1 MGPAHPAVGRVVGY
15 TPFLLWFSCIFL
27 IFLFIFLI
35 FICLPCA
42 PACLGSPG
50 WVFYAWVTRD
60 VTGDLVHLWVPL
72 PRHARALS
80 ATCLVVSTLA
90 CIASSDR
97 HSVAL
102 ALSSS
107 L

>member
-1 MGPAHPAVGRVVGY
+1 MVFLY
-15 TPFLLWFSCIFL
+15 SFISIYFLL
-27 IFLFIFLI
+27 FLFVL
-35 FICLPCA
+35 CVSLLT
-42 PACLGSPG
+42 LGPPG
-50 WVFYAWVTRD
+50 GFSAWVTHD
-60 VTGDLVHLWVPL
+60 VTSDSVPFWVPP
-72 PRHARALS
+72 PRTARALS
-80 ATCLVVSTLA
+80 TTWIVVSTLA

>member
-1 MGPAHPAVGRVVGY
+1 MGGRVH
-15 TPFLLWFSCIFL
+15 PFFIVVFL
-27 IFLFIFLI
+27 FNFIFLFIFII
-35 FICLPCA
+35 FICLPRA
-42 PACLGSPG
+42 PAYLGSPG
-50 WVFYAWVTRD
+50 WVFYAWVMRD
-60 VTGDLVHLWVPL
+60 VTGDSVPLWVPP
-72 PRHARALS
+72 PRHARTWS

-90 CIASSDR
+90 CIVSNDR

>member
-1 MGPAHPAVGRVVGY
+1 M
-15 TPFLLWFSCIFL
+15 WFSCVPFFSLYFL
-27 IFLFIFLI
+27 LFFII
-35 FICLPCA
+35 FICIPRI
-42 PACLGSPG
+42 PAYLGSPG

-60 VTGDLVHLWVPL
+60 VTSDSVPFWVPP
-72 PRHARALS
+72 PRTARALS
-80 ATCLVVSTLA
+80 ATWIVVSTLA

>member
-1 MGPAHPAVGRVVGY
+1 MVV
-15 TPFLLWFSCIFL
+15 FLYSFIYIYIFFNYYFYL
-27 IFLFIFLI
+27 YSAYP
-35 FICLPCA
+35 CLP
-42 PACLGSPG
+42 
-50 WVFYAWVTRD
+50 WVPLVGFYAWVTRD
-60 VTGDLVHLWVPL
+60 VTSDSVPFWVPP
-72 PRHARALS
+72 PRTARALS
-80 ATCLVVSTLA
+80 ATWIVVSTPA